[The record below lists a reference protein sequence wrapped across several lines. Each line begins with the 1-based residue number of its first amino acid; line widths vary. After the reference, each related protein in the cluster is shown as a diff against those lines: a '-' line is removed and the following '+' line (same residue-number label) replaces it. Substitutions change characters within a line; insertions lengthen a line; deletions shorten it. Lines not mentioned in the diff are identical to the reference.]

1 MVSSASATA
10 LVPTAGFTAPSWL
23 WPLGRSCKMHQNAG
37 STFHHGDVI
46 LLTMPEAFLWWR
58 FCLQRV
64 TILIYSI
71 PFCSQKAN
79 SWIVD
84 NRAMDILDMHECWVL
99 PFKSL
104 KKYVLYLRHAKPWV
118 SSCCSLCITPQQT
131 SDHVGQGCL
140 MKASQQ
146 TSIAGALLRRKNGA
160 KRQNW
165 CEFQR
170 PFHSDIEIIWI
181 HISIRWV
188 CLCVYI
194 YISIHIFVYT
204 KYYKIY
210 TQFAGYLSMLSNLRC
225 WRPPASQ
232 GAERAVVD
240 SWGKKQFQGILWLC
254 SKTNGRE
261 GKG

>member
-131 SDHVGQGCL
+131 SDHIGQGCL

-194 YISIHIFVYT
+194 
-204 KYYKIY
+204 
-210 TQFAGYLSMLSNLRC
+210 
-225 WRPPASQ
+225 
-232 GAERAVVD
+232 
-240 SWGKKQFQGILWLC
+240 
-254 SKTNGRE
+254 
-261 GKG
+261 

>member
-71 PFCSQKAN
+71 PFCPQKAN

-84 NRAMDILDMHECWVL
+84 NRGMDILDMHECWVL

-170 PFHSDIEIIWI
+170 PFHSDIEIIRI

-188 CLCVYI
+188 CLCVYVYI
-194 YISIHIFVYT
+194 YISISINIFVYI
-204 KYYKIY
+204 KYIH
-210 TQFAGYLSMLSNLRC
+210 NL
-225 WRPPASQ
+225 
-232 GAERAVVD
+232 
-240 SWGKKQFQGILWLC
+240 
-254 SKTNGRE
+254 
-261 GKG
+261 